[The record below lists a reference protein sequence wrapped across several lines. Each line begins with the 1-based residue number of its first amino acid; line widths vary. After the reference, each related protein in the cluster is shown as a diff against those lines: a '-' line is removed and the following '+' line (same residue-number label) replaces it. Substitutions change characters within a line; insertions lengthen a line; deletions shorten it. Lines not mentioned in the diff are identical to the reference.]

1 MSRRDFASE
10 DDDATSHLEKR
21 GTTFPPASAYT
32 NDQFYPHQDTGI
44 DVLHNRGILGEGIKV
59 SRATSYVYV
68 KTATETRRRTRARR
82 LW

>member
-1 MSRRDFASE
+1 MSRRDFAPE
-10 DDDATSHLEKR
+10 HDATAHLEKR

-59 SRATSYVYV
+59 SRATSYV